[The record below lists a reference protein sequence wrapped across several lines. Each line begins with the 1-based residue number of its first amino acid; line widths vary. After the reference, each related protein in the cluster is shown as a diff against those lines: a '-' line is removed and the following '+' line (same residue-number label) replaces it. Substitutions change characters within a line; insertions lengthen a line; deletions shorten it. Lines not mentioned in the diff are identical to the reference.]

1 LAIIAMTAHAF
12 SDDRVACLAA
22 GMNDHMAKPV
32 EPGLLYAM
40 LMRWLP
46 PPGSPVEAVA
56 TLRP

>member
-1 LAIIAMTAHAF
+1 MTAHAF